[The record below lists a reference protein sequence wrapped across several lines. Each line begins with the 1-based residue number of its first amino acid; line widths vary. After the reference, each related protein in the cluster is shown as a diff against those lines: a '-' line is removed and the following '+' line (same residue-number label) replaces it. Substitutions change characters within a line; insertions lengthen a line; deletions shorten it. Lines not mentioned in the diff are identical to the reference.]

1 MRNSCGVFGFYGNI
15 TYSVKKKLRDNSGSI
30 LVLDITI
37 DGTEYLLINLCNMNT
52 EPKQLKV
59 LDSLWNIL
67 KDFRGLSEKNI
78 IFARDF
84 NLFFWPESAG
94 GNPILK
100 KLAESKLIEL
110 KESLN
115 LCNIWW
121 ITNPKSKAF
130 TFPQRHFSGIL
141 QRRLD
146 YLFISNNMQESAENN
161 KILNALSTDHPH
173 YFVFS

>member
-84 NLFFWPESAG
+84 NLFFDQ
-94 GNPILK
+94 
-100 KLAESKLIEL
+100 
-110 KESLN
+110 N
-115 LCNIWW
+115 LLME
-121 ITNPKSKAF
+121 T
-130 TFPQRHFSGIL
+130 Q
-141 QRRLD
+141 
-146 YLFISNNMQESAENN
+146 Y
-161 KILNALSTDHPH
+161 
-173 YFVFS
+173 